1 MNYANVLSIIFVK
14 FLLLYKVVVIERTS
28 LNELDN
34 FFWFDRLFKK
44 KKLLNS

>member
-14 FLLLYKVVVIERTS
+14 FLFLYKVVVIERTS

-34 FFWFDRLFKK
+34 FFWFDNYSKK
-44 KKLLNS
+44 NY